1 MSGAKYLSRNLW
13 FAVAMACVCGSAIAI
28 PQKAAAAEK
37 LRVGIN
43 LTTIETLPIY
53 LAADEGIELT
63 GGALPLLTAGK
74 ADAVTNAETQALL
87 RSTANPDIRVILT
100 VAEYSYR
107 IVARRSA
114 GIATASDLRGKK
126 IATSLN
132 SSAHFYIVK
141 TLREAGL
148 AEADVSIVG
157 LPPPDMPGALARGDV
172 DAVSI
177 WEPASEKSLQALG
190 PDTVI
195 IRGPR
200 YSERFNLNTTSE
212 IAADPV
218 KRAALV
224 ELLRGIIRTS
234 KEVRDHPDKVQPVI
248 AGKLDLPLP
257 LVSETWSLFRFPA
270 AIPDDLLATMVE
282 QEPWMAMKQNRAP
295 RPREAIAAL
304 IDASLWQ
311 EAAR

>member
-1 MSGAKYLSRNLW
+1 
-13 FAVAMACVCGSAIAI
+13 
-28 PQKAAAAEK
+28 
-37 LRVGIN
+37 
-43 LTTIETLPIY
+43 
-53 LAADEGIELT
+53 
-63 GGALPLLTAGK
+63 
-74 ADAVTNAETQALL
+74 
-87 RSTANPDIRVILT
+87 
-100 VAEYSYR
+100 
-107 IVARRSA
+107 
-114 GIATASDLRGKK
+114 
-126 IATSLN
+126 
-132 SSAHFYIVK
+132 
-141 TLREAGL
+141 
-148 AEADVSIVG
+148 
-157 LPPPDMPGALARGDV
+157 
-172 DAVSI
+172 
-177 WEPASEKSLQALG
+177 LG
-190 PDTVI
+190 PDAVI
-195 IRGPR
+195 VRGPR

>member
-1 MSGAKYLSRNLW
+1 
-13 FAVAMACVCGSAIAI
+13 
-28 PQKAAAAEK
+28 
-37 LRVGIN
+37 
-43 LTTIETLPIY
+43 
-53 LAADEGIELT
+53 
-63 GGALPLLTAGK
+63 
-74 ADAVTNAETQALL
+74 
-87 RSTANPDIRVILT
+87 
-100 VAEYSYR
+100 
-107 IVARRSA
+107 
-114 GIATASDLRGKK
+114 
-126 IATSLN
+126 
-132 SSAHFYIVK
+132 
-141 TLREAGL
+141 
-148 AEADVSIVG
+148 
-157 LPPPDMPGALARGDV
+157 MPAALARGDV

-177 WEPASEKSLQALG
+177 WEPASEKSVQALG
-190 PDTVI
+190 PDAVI
-195 IRGPR
+195 VRGPR

-304 IDASLWQ
+304 IDSSLWQ